1 MNIKKSILLL
11 FFYLLLELSVVSAKT
26 VKIDWKN
33 REQGEPE
40 LPRWL
45 NALYSGD
52 GSLWC
57 DENMKNDLA
66 DSKWI
71 INSTEGLGACREEAI
86 AKASY
91 LGYQE
96 LARSVSIDI
105 IGTAEINE
113 QNIRNRIEKT
123 AAMSI
128 EPFKLLTFQDF
139 FWYETSDWVYHATV
153 VFTLDKSTYGKIVE
167 KIAQALFKGK
177 VISQSQLNKIKMAF
191 KQND

>member
-1 MNIKKSILLL
+1 MLL
-11 FFYLLLELSVVSAKT
+11 FIFSLFLELSAFPAKT

-33 REQGEPE
+33 REEGESE

-52 GSLWC
+52 GTLWC
-57 DENMKNDLA
+57 DENMKGNLA

-71 INSTEGLGACREEAI
+71 INSTEGLGACKEEAI

-113 QNIRNRIEKT
+113 QNIRTRIEKT

-128 EPFKLLTFQDF
+128 EPFNLLTFQDF

-153 VFTLDKSTYGKIVE
+153 IFTLDKLTYGKIVE

-177 VISQSQLNKIKMAF
+177 VISQSQLNKIKTVF
-191 KQND
+191 TQND